1 MLILRRVRVNAAIRE
16 PKVRTI
22 DSTGKQVGI
31 LPLDE
36 ALALARMSNLDLV
49 EVAATADPPVCRI
62 MDYGK
67 YRYEQTKKEKL
78 AKKHQHATRLK
89 EIRLRP
95 NIDEHDLLVKEKRVR
110 EFLQHG
116 FKVKVS
122 VGFRGREITHLEFGK
137 DVLDKLAGMV
147 QDIGSVEM
155 QPRLVGRFMTMVI
168 APAKGSA

>member
-1 MLILRRVRVNAAIRE
+1 MRVNSEIRA

-36 ALALARMSNLDLV
+36 ALALARTSNLDLV
-49 EVAATADPPVCRI
+49 EVAANADPPVCRI

-67 YRYEQTKKEKL
+67 YRYEQTKKDKL

-89 EIRLRP
+89 EMRLRP
-95 NIDEHDLLVKEKRVR
+95 NIDEHDLRIKEKHVR
-110 EFLQHG
+110 EFLEHG

-122 VGFRGREITHLEFGK
+122 LRFRGREITHQDLGK

-155 QPRLVGRFMTMVI
+155 EPKLAGRFLTMVI
-168 APAKGSA
+168 GPAKGGS